1 MRFTAF
7 LLTVLSLP
15 ILLSAGQVN
24 HRFTEKEKSWWAIQP
39 LTAPSVPKDGKEW
52 AQTPVDHFI
61 ARKLSEAGLQHAPQ
75 ASPEELVRRIYF
87 DLHGLSPTTTQRK
100 EFLEAWEKNPKKAW
114 DELIDQLLADRRY
127 GERWATH
134 WLDVVRYAETD
145 GYRADDFRP
154 NVYMYRDYVIQSLNE
169 DKPYDQFVREQL
181 AADEIAPNDPE
192 KHIATA
198 FLRHGVYEW
207 NQRNAHMQWDIII
220 NEMTRVT
227 GEVFMGLGI
236 GCAQCHDHKFDP
248 ILQKDYYSFQSFLS
262 SVWWPENRKTGT
274 PEQMAQ
280 LAAWEKETAPH
291 RKRLEEIKAIAYR
304 GKDSYTVNQFPADVQ
319 TIYRKPASERTTYEE
334 QIAQLVQRQV
344 DGQRRRNKI
353 ADRLKGKE
361 ELLAEYNELV
371 KKLKATKT
379 KKPTLKD
386 AFISVDV
393 GKTPAQTFYK
403 TRKEKNYVEPEF
415 LTLLGEPAPNIKPT
429 KFSTG
434 RRTALANWLTRKENP
449 LSTRVIVNRIWQN
462 HFGAGIVPTPN
473 DFGTLGEPP
482 SHPELLDWMTQEF
495 LQNNWSLKS
504 LHKLILQSATYQ
516 QTARREPSTKILN
529 TDPTN
534 RLLWRFSP
542 KRLSAEQVRDT
553 MLYLSGELKE
563 KNGGP
568 SVDGKSPN
576 RSVYVKKRRNS
587 PDQFMECF
595 DAPSGFDSA
604 PKRLETHT
612 PTQALL
618 MLNAGWPLARAKGVA
633 TRIQRAHKDLDQQI
647 NSAYELV
654 YSRTATNTEVALAKA
669 FIQSSAKAKPE
680 IVKPKET
687 DQFPNENGLRP
698 ITQHFAKVD
707 GLGLGKKAL
716 WLQPGS
722 RFEQLQWKGPE
733 LQTDSF
739 TIEAVA
745 ILDNI
750 HKDASVNTLASRW
763 NGNHKSPGWALGV
776 TSAKSR
782 YQPRNFILQ
791 LIGENTGGSVVY
803 EVVASN
809 LRIPTGKPVYLAASI
824 ETKDNGKSQATFHWK
839 DLSTKESKLE
849 SVKVDFSIAERL
861 QDPKTNLFAGG
872 RQQTGHL
879 WDGQLARLV
888 ITPEALSKE
897 ALLIAQPD
905 KRPSSALDFQFNG
918 EDGETPVA
926 QTSWNRRA
934 KPQHKPVSGQ
944 QAAFIDFCHAL
955 LNSNEFLYLH

>member
-1 MRFTAF
+1 
-7 LLTVLSLP
+7 
-15 ILLSAGQVN
+15 
-24 HRFTEKEKSWWAIQP
+24 
-39 LTAPSVPKDGKEW
+39 
-52 AQTPVDHFI
+52 
-61 ARKLSEAGLQHAPQ
+61 
-75 ASPEELVRRIYF
+75 
-87 DLHGLSPTTTQRK
+87 
-100 EFLEAWEKNPKKAW
+100 
-114 DELIDQLLADRRY
+114 
-127 GERWATH
+127 
-134 WLDVVRYAETD
+134 
-145 GYRADDFRP
+145 
-154 NVYMYRDYVIQSLNE
+154 
-169 DKPYDQFVREQL
+169 
-181 AADEIAPNDPE
+181 
-192 KHIATA
+192 
-198 FLRHGVYEW
+198 
-207 NQRNAHMQWDIII
+207 
-220 NEMTRVT
+220 
-227 GEVFMGLGI
+227 
-236 GCAQCHDHKFDP
+236 
-248 ILQKDYYSFQSFLS
+248 
-262 SVWWPENRKTGT
+262 
-274 PEQMAQ
+274 
-280 LAAWEKETAPH
+280 
-291 RKRLEEIKAIAYR
+291 
-304 GKDSYTVNQFPADVQ
+304 
-319 TIYRKPASERTTYEE
+319 
-334 QIAQLVQRQV
+334 
-344 DGQRRRNKI
+344 
-353 ADRLKGKE
+353 
-361 ELLAEYNELV
+361 
-371 KKLKATKT
+371 
-379 KKPTLKD
+379 
-386 AFISVDV
+386 
-393 GKTPAQTFYK
+393 
-403 TRKEKNYVEPEF
+403 
-415 LTLLGEPAPNIKPT
+415 
-429 KFSTG
+429 
-434 RRTALANWLTRKENP
+434 
-449 LSTRVIVNRIWQN
+449 
-462 HFGAGIVPTPN
+462 
-473 DFGTLGEPP
+473 
-482 SHPELLDWMTQEF
+482 
-495 LQNNWSLKS
+495 
-504 LHKLILQSATYQ
+504 
-516 QTARREPSTKILN
+516 
-529 TDPTN
+529 
-534 RLLWRFSP
+534 
-542 KRLSAEQVRDT
+542 

-576 RSVYVKKRRNS
+576 RSVYVKKRRNY
-587 PDQFMECF
+587 PDQLMECF

-647 NSAYELV
+647 HSAYELV